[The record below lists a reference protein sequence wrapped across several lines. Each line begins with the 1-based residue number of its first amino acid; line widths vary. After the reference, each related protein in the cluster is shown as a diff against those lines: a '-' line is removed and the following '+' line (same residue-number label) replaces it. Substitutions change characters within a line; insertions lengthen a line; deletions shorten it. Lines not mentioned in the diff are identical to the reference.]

1 MYYWV
6 MRVEPFGIGS
16 IVHLTQRG
24 TRGTDIMRD
33 DSDGMR
39 IVRTFRYL
47 NDTHTDQFWHR
58 SVADLPA
65 LARPDYWPQ
74 RDPLVR
80 ILGWTL
86 LSNHFHLLVQE
97 IRDGGIA
104 KFMQRVD
111 GSMSKYFNAKY
122 NEKGSLFQGSYH
134 ARAVTSDEHHQYLA
148 FYILVKNVLDMYP
161 GGLRAAQDNFDDA
174 WEWAKQYPYSSF
186 RDIISGAS
194 SPIVD
199 DEEGLVAGIISSG
212 DAYKQEARELLH
224 SHMASHGEEFK
235 DLMLEPW

>member
-1 MYYWV
+1 
-6 MRVEPFGIGS
+6 MRIEPFGIGS

-33 DSDGMR
+33 DQDGMR

-65 LARPDYWPQ
+65 LARPDYWPE
-74 RDPLVR
+74 RDPLVQ
-80 ILGWTL
+80 ILAWTL
-86 LSNHFHLLVQE
+86 LPNHFHLLVQE

-104 KFMQRVD
+104 KFMQRVG

-122 NEKGSLFQGSYH
+122 LEKGSLFQDSYH
-134 ARAVTSDEHHQYLA
+134 ARTIAHDEHYQYLA

-174 WEWAKQYPYSSF
+174 WEWAKRYPYSSF
-186 RDIISGAS
+186 GDVILGRM
-194 SPIVD
+194 SPIID
-199 DEEGLVAGIISSG
+199 DTEGLITNIVGPG
-212 DAYKQEARELLH
+212 DSYKQEARELLEFH
-224 SHMASHGEEFK
+224 LTSHGEEFK